1 MFART
6 GFARTQFVRPV
17 FVRTAAA
24 IALAVS
30 LGGCSTVSAAWND
43 LWDGDGDSAATVA
56 PAAIAPTEPAA
67 SAAPNP
73 QVCDTLRANASST
86 AAADATSRQL
96 AIDEMKRIGCADIPA
111 S

>member
-6 GFARTQFVRPV
+6 GITRTHIARTV
-17 FVRTAAA
+17 AA

-30 LGGCSTVSAAWND
+30 LGGCSTISAAWND

-56 PAAIAPTEPAA
+56 PATVAPAEPAA
-67 SAAPNP
+67 SAAPNS
-73 QVCDTLRANASST
+73 QVCDTLRTNASST